1 MTPPPSFVE
10 LQRRFAPVRS
20 AGDREDTASESYTS
34 ASSWFRDRS
43 SVGWADLLKHPL
55 VVILG
60 EAGSGKTWEMR
71 NQAALA
77 SSTSFSFF
85 LALDELA
92 TASATELPLTAE
104 ENRLFQEWKKSQS
117 RAVFFLDSVDEAKI
131 RKTDDFYRALDRF
144 RDAIGGEGVS

>member
-10 LQRRFAPVRS
+10 LQRRFAPVRT

-34 ASSWFRDRS
+34 ASTWFRDRS
-43 SVGWADLLKHPL
+43 SVQWVDLLKHPL

-60 EAGSGKTWEMR
+60 EPGSGKTWEMR

-77 SSTSFSFF
+77 SSTSFGFF

-92 TASATELPLTAE
+92 IAANELPLSTDE
-104 ENRLFQEWKKSQS
+104 SRLFQEWKKSRS
-117 RAVFFLDSVDEAKI
+117 RAVFFLDS
-131 RKTDDFYRALDRF
+131 
-144 RDAIGGEGVS
+144 GHG